1 MEKEQRSLARLLGWS
16 GRWKG
21 LTLFGVSLAF
31 ISAAL
36 ALMPYIFVY
45 LCVDEILS
53 GSVGGASKWGWA
65 ALWTAVAN
73 TVCYISA
80 LMCTHIAAFHT
91 ARNIRIMA
99 LDHVRKLPLGWF
111 MTHSTGQVR
120 KTIDYNSSLTED
132 VLAHKLADT
141 AASALTPIVAIV
153 LLFVFSPLMGLACL
167 ATMALSILA
176 MASMMGGA
184 HKGFYMRYQKE
195 LEKMSSEAVEYVRLI
210 PVLKTFNQ
218 TVMSFKAFWK
228 TIKDN
233 GDAALE
239 YALSCRKGQTAFL
252 TLINSTFALLIPIAL
267 VLAGD
272 GDVMGTLS
280 SFIFYSI
287 FAPACGSLM
296 YRLMYAS
303 ESVMKLT
310 LAVDSISSLLEVG
323 QMEEGAITDTGD
335 GTLTFSHVSFSY
347 PGREGKAV
355 DDLSFT
361 LEKGKL
367 TALVGP
373 SGGGKSTIALL
384 AGRFWDVDSGCVTL
398 GGHDVRTLSH
408 ATLMDSLSIVFQ
420 NPRLFECTLYEN
432 VALARRNASREEVI
446 RALSLAQ
453 CDDIIARLPEGLET
467 RITDAGGQLSGG
479 ERQRIALA
487 RAILKDSPIVI
498 LDEATAWADAD
509 NEVLIQKAIGQLTKG
524 RTVLTIAHRLSSIV
538 DADRILVVEHG
549 RIVQDGDFRSL
560 SGEDGLFRT
569 MWKDYNE
576 AAQWRLNSKEEA

>member
-153 LLFVFSPLMGLACL
+153 LLFVFSPLMGLATL

-218 TVMSFKAFWK
+218 SVMSFKAFWK

-373 SGGGKSTIALL
+373 SGSGKSTATRLVSRFWDPDAGRIRIGGVDISSVEPEALL
-384 AGRFWDVDSGCVTL
+384 ADISTVFQDVTL
-398 GGHDVRTLSH
+398 MNGTILEN
-408 ATLMDSLSIVFQ
+408 I
-420 NPRLFECTLYEN
+420 RLGRSGASDEEVLKAARLACCDDF
-432 VALARRNASREEVI
+432 ALALPDGYDTV
-446 RALSLAQ
+446 LS
-453 CDDIIARLPEGLET
+453 ENGSS
-467 RITDAGGQLSGG
+467 LSGG
-479 ERQRIALA
+479 ERQRISIA
-487 RAILKDSPIVI
+487 RAILKDAPII
-498 LDEATAWADAD
+498 LLDEATASLDTE
-509 NEVLIQKAIGQLTKG
+509 NESRIQAALSSLLKG
-524 RTVLTIAHRLSSIV
+524 RTVLVVAHRLRTVMAS
-538 DADRILVVEHG
+538 DHFVVLKEG
-549 RIVQDGDFRSL
+549 RKVEEGTGESL
-560 SGEDGLFRT
+560 MASQGLFSQMAERQLKSSR
-569 MWKDYNE
+569 WKM
-576 AAQWRLNSKEEA
+576 

>member
-1 MEKEQRSLARLLGWS
+1 
-16 GRWKG
+16 
-21 LTLFGVSLAF
+21 
-31 ISAAL
+31 
-36 ALMPYIFVY
+36 
-45 LCVDEILS
+45 
-53 GSVGGASKWGWA
+53 
-65 ALWTAVAN
+65 
-73 TVCYISA
+73 
-80 LMCTHIAAFHT
+80 
-91 ARNIRIMA
+91 
-99 LDHVRKLPLGWF
+99 
-111 MTHSTGQVR
+111 
-120 KTIDYNSSLTED
+120 
-132 VLAHKLADT
+132 
-141 AASALTPIVAIV
+141 
-153 LLFVFSPLMGLACL
+153 
-167 ATMALSILA
+167 
-176 MASMMGGA
+176 
-184 HKGFYMRYQKE
+184 
-195 LEKMSSEAVEYVRLI
+195 
-210 PVLKTFNQ
+210 
-218 TVMSFKAFWK
+218 
-228 TIKDN
+228 
-233 GDAALE
+233 
-239 YALSCRKGQTAFL
+239 
-252 TLINSTFALLIPIAL
+252 
-267 VLAGD
+267 
-272 GDVMGTLS
+272 
-280 SFIFYSI
+280 
-287 FAPACGSLM
+287 
-296 YRLMYAS
+296 
-303 ESVMKLT
+303 
-310 LAVDSISSLLEVG
+310 
-323 QMEEGAITDTGD
+323 MEEGAITDTGD
-335 GTLTFSHVSFSY
+335 GTLAFSHVSFSY

-384 AGRFWDVDSGCVTL
+384 AGRFWDVDSGSVTL

-453 CDDIIARLPEGLET
+453 CDDIIERLPEGLET

>member
-1 MEKEQRSLARLLGWS
+1 
-16 GRWKG
+16 
-21 LTLFGVSLAF
+21 
-31 ISAAL
+31 
-36 ALMPYIFVY
+36 MPYIFVY

-53 GSVGGASKWGWA
+53 GSVEGASKWGWA

-153 LLFVFSPLMGLACL
+153 LLFVFSPLMGLATL

-218 TVMSFKAFWK
+218 SVMSFKAFWK

-310 LAVDSISSLLEVG
+310 LAVDSISSILEVG

-384 AGRFWDVDSGCVTL
+384 AGRFWDVDSGSVTL
-398 GGHDVRTLSH
+398 GGHDVKTLSH

-420 NPRLFECTLYEN
+420 NPRLF
-432 VALARRNASREEVI
+432 SREEVI

-479 ERQRIALA
+479 ERQRISIA
-487 RAILKDSPIVI
+487 RAILKNAPII
-498 LDEATAWADAD
+498 LLDEATASLDTE
-509 NEVLIQKAIGQLTKG
+509 NESRIQAALSSLLKG
-524 RTVLTIAHRLSSIV
+524 RTVLVVAHRLRTVMASDHIV
-538 DADRILVVEHG
+538 VLKEGRKVEEG
-549 RIVQDGDFRSL
+549 TGESL
-560 SGEDGLFRT
+560 MVSQGLFSQMAERQL
-569 MWKDYNE
+569 KSSR
-576 AAQWRLNSKEEA
+576 WRM

>member
-153 LLFVFSPLMGLACL
+153 LLFVFSPLMGLATL

-218 TVMSFKAFWK
+218 SVMSFKAFWK

-373 SGGGKSTIALL
+373 SGSGKSRTFWQWQEHGHTPRLPLLGPGCRKDKDRWRRHLISRARGPACRHLDSLPGRHTDERHHPGEHQARPFGSKRRGGPQGRTPGMLRRLRPRPPGWLRHRAQRERLL
-384 AGRFWDVDSGCVTL
+384 ALRRREAAHLDRPRHPQGCSNHPSGRGDGQSG
-398 GGHDVRTLSH
+398 H
-408 ATLMDSLSIVFQ
+408 
-420 NPRLFECTLYEN
+420 
-432 VALARRNASREEVI
+432 
-446 RALSLAQ
+446 
-453 CDDIIARLPEGLET
+453 
-467 RITDAGGQLSGG
+467 G
-479 ERQRIALA
+479 EREPHPGCP
-487 RAILKDSPIVI
+487 LKPPQGTDG
-498 LDEATAWADAD
+498 AC
-509 NEVLIQKAIGQLTKG
+509 G
-524 RTVLTIAHRLSSIV
+524 RTPTEDS
-538 DADRILVVEHG
+538 HG
-549 RIVQDGDFRSL
+549 
-560 SGEDGLFRT
+560 
-569 MWKDYNE
+569 K
-576 AAQWRLNSKEEA
+576 